1 MRIQPFRAAHNLLQR
16 CPACWFRRRARLA
29 TRGWEAG
36 TAQRDGGDRGLHDG
50 TPFGSNIDFA
60 SNYVRHMLGFFG
72 IDDIKFVAADAM
84 AFGAETAI
92 AKGEAEV
99 DALAA

>member
-1 MRIQPFRAAHNLLQR
+1 
-16 CPACWFRRRARLA
+16 
-29 TRGWEAG
+29 
-36 TAQRDGGDRGLHDG
+36 
-50 TPFGSNIDFA
+50 
-60 SNYVRHMLGFFG
+60 MLGFFG